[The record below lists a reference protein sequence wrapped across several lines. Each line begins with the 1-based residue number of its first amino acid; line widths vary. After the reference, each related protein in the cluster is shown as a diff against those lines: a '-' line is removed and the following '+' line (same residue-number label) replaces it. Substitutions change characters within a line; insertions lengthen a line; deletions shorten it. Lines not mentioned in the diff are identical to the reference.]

1 MLWNT
6 NDKLFKD
13 DGTSTTHT
21 YMGFTHQSDIAD
33 IDNDGNVDIIVQ
45 WDLCGK
51 DVRAACT
58 DDLTNTMRVLK
69 NDGAGSLTGT
79 TYCLTPYE
87 KADGNYKNYWTV
99 AIRMVLDVMYL
110 SGTESILRSWKSVTQ
125 CLLVL

>member
-45 WDLCGK
+45 WDLGGK
-51 DVRAACT
+51 DVIAACT
-58 DDLTNTMRVLK
+58 DDLTNTM
-69 NDGAGSLTGT
+69 
-79 TYCLTPYE
+79 
-87 KADGNYKNYWTV
+87 
-99 AIRMVLDVMYL
+99 
-110 SGTESILRSWKSVTQ
+110 
-125 CLLVL
+125 